1 MKPVLAKAAGL
12 ARASLPPDTIAMVRR
27 AALDDYVVETL
38 MPDLVA
44 HDHAPSAFVVYV
56 KLWHDSGGPGRR
68 LAVSLSTLAVET
80 GLSKSTV
87 QAALRRLRG
96 RGYLASR
103 QASPTAVPVHTVLA
117 PWRR

>member
-1 MKPVLAKAAGL
+1 
-12 ARASLPPDTIAMVRR
+12 MVRR
-27 AALDDYVVETL
+27 APLDEYVVETL

-44 HDHAPSAFVVYV
+44 HDHMPSAFVVYV

-68 LAVSLSTLAVET
+68 LQVSLSSLAVET
-80 GLSKSTV
+80 GLSKSSV
-87 QAALRRLRG
+87 QAALRHLRK

-103 QASPTAVPVHTVLA
+103 RATPTAVPVHAVLA